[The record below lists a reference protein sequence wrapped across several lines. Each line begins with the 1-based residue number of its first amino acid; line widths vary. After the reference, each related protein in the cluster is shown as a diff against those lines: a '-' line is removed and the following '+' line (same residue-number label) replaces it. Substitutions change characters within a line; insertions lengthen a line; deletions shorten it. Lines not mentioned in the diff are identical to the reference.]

1 MKKIQ
6 LILINYF
13 FLILIFIFYSYFLI
27 DPNFTLFNHPLWTGF
42 RNFVVNIGYYQ
53 RELSWWIYFIL
64 VLLLFFFHFLLIK
77 NYKKIN
83 LRIIVLLLGLLTL
96 FSYPFLSHDF
106 FNYLFDARIFT
117 YYGKN
122 PYLYKALDFPSDPWL
137 RFMHWTHR
145 TYPYGPVFLFI
156 SFLPSFFSFGKFILN
171 FFLFKLL
178 WIIFFAFSIYFLT
191 KLKKKWALF
200 FATHPLIIVEG
211 LINAHNDFIA
221 LSLAAFGIYFLT
233 REKKIFS
240 RVLFLL
246 SVGIKYLT
254 LPLLFLSKINQKMNF
269 LIFALL
275 IIAILTISFLG
286 EIQPWYFLALL
297 AFLPIFPR
305 LIEKLNIFFAGL
317 LFSYYPYIRLGGWD
331 SIEKINLKHQIILIG
346 FLLNI
351 FYLIGLKLKKNET
364 DGKKD

>member
-1 MKKIQ
+1 MI
-6 LILINYF
+6 ILYLSYFLTIF
-13 FLILIFIFYSYFLI
+13 FLIFYSYFLV
-27 DPNFTLFNHPLWTGF
+27 DPNFTFFNHSLWTGF

-77 NYKKIN
+77 NHKKIN
-83 LRIIVLLLGLLTL
+83 LRIIVLVLGLLTL
-96 FSYPFLSHDF
+96 FSHPFLSHDF

-145 TYPYGPVFLFI
+145 TYPYGPIFLII
-156 SFLPSFFSFGKFILN
+156 SFFPSFFSFGKLILN
-171 FFLFKLL
+171 FFLFKLV
-178 WIIFFAFSIYFLT
+178 WIIFFTLSIYFLN
-191 KLKKKWALF
+191 KLNKKWALF

-211 LINAHNDFIA
+211 LINAHNDLIA
-221 LSLAAFGIYFLT
+221 LSLALFGFYLLAK
-233 REKKIFS
+233 EKKIFY

-246 SVGIKYLT
+246 SAGIKYLT
-254 LPLLFLSKINQKMNF
+254 VPLIFLSKKNKKVNY
-269 LIFALL
+269 LIFGLL
-275 IIAILTISFLG
+275 IAAIFLVSFIG
-286 EIQPWYFLALL
+286 EIQPWYFLSLFV
-297 AFLPIFPR
+297 FLPIFPK

-331 SIEKINLKHQIILIG
+331 SIEKINLKHQIILVG

-351 FYLIGLKLKKNET
+351 FYLIGVKLKRNET
-364 DGKKD
+364 IYKKN